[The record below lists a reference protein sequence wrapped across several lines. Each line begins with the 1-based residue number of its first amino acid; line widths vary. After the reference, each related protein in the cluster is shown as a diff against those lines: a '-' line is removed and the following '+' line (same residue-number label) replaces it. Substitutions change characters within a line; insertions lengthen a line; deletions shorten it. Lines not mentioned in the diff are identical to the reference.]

1 MHLDF
6 DSNESWQLGLI
17 RDLQAR
23 LKATRNLRFPLPY
36 MDEKPRPDNSKSFL
50 IRGERFFELLKRF
63 FESLERYFEMLKHY
77 FEMLKRYFKLLKRY
91 LEMLKRYFEMFKRY
105 FEMLKRYF
113 EMLKRYFELL
123 ERSLNYSSVR
133 QNCLGSLRESAEPRE
148 DSRSSWRR
156 VKRLYSQPQ
165 AGDLLRESAWLSDI
179 S

>member
-91 LEMLKRYFEMFKRY
+91 LEMLKRYFEM
-105 FEMLKRYF
+105 
-113 EMLKRYFELL
+113 LKRYFELL